1 MPGPDE
7 VQPNDNKALLDALDK
22 VSGPGPGLIPLQR
35 VDSSEKREPLQES
48 LPFSRENKV
57 INLMESLKEKRH
69 KEAQELLNWTLRILK
84 VPKDHVGGI
93 KGSYLVDDE
102 AVHISLHIGTNEYG
116 TAYFHCSVPSGTV
129 DQMRS
134 SVKEQLL
141 DNFSTLA
148 SLILELYKGLQ

>member
-22 VSGPGPGLIPLQR
+22 VSGPGPVLSLLQKVEPL
-35 VDSSEKREPLQES
+35 EKREHLQEP

-57 INLMESLKEKRH
+57 INLMEHFKKKREDEAKELVDWSLR
-69 KEAQELLNWTLRILK
+69 LL
-84 VPKDHVGGI
+84 KDHIGEI
-93 KGSYLVDDE
+93 EIFQIVDNE
-102 AVHISLHIGTNEYG
+102 TIHIGLNLGTNEYG
-116 TAYFHCSVPSGTV
+116 VAYFKIVVPVGTV